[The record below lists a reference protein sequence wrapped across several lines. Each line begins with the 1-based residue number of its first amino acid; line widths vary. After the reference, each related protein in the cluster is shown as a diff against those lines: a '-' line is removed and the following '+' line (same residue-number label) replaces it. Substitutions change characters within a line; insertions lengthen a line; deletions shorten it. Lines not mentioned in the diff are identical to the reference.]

1 MFRKLF
7 KNTKEKAEQ
16 AIDETKEKVTK
27 LADSA
32 DKFISDG
39 NNQMKTIT
47 VVMCIIGVTFTLS
60 NIVTIATNIHN
71 AKHLKEPKVVN
82 NIYINKEATN
92 AGIVSQTQKTYDRG

>member
-1 MFRKLF
+1 MFKKLLN
-7 KNTKEKAEQ
+7 NTKEKAEK
-16 AIDETKEKVTK
+16 AIDETKEKVNK

-47 VVMCIIGVTFTLS
+47 IIMCIIGVTFTLS

-71 AKHLKEPKVVN
+71 AKHLKEPKIVN
-82 NIYINKEATN
+82 NIYINKEGN
-92 AGIVSQTQKTYDRG
+92 KNGNIQKA

>member
-1 MFRKLF
+1 MFKGLF
-7 KNTKEKAEQ
+7 KNTKEKAEK

-60 NIVTIATNIHN
+60 NIVTIATNIHS
-71 AKHLKEPKVVN
+71 ARAIKTPKIVN
-82 NIYINKEATN
+82 NIYVTKLPE
-92 AGIVSQTQKTYDRG
+92 VK

>member
-1 MFRKLF
+1 MFKNFF
-7 KNTKEKAEQ
+7 KNTKEKAEK

-47 VVMCIIGVTFTLS
+47 
-60 NIVTIATNIHN
+60 IV
-71 AKHLKEPKVVN
+71 
-82 NIYINKEATN
+82 
-92 AGIVSQTQKTYDRG
+92 IVFI

>member
-1 MFRKLF
+1 MFKNLF
-7 KNTKEKAEQ
+7 KNTKEKAEK

-47 VVMCIIGVTFTLS
+47 IVMCIIGVTFTLS
-60 NIVTIATNIHN
+60 NVVTIATNIHN
-71 AKHLKEPKVVN
+71 ARHLKEPKVVN
-82 NIYINKEATN
+82 NIYINKENGDVRAISK
-92 AGIVSQTQKTYDRG
+92 G

>member
-1 MFRKLF
+1 MFKNIF

-16 AIDETKEKVTK
+16 AIDETKEKVAK

-47 VVMCIIGVTFTLS
+47 VIMCIIGVTFTLS
-60 NIVTIATNIHN
+60 NIVTITTNIHN
-71 AKHLKEPKVVN
+71 SKAMKQPKIVN
-82 NIYINKEATN
+82 NIFVNKIPE
-92 AGIVSQTQKTYDRG
+92 VK

>member
-1 MFRKLF
+1 MFKKLLN
-7 KNTKEKAEQ
+7 NTKEKAEK
-16 AIDETKEKVTK
+16 AIDETKEKVNK

-47 VVMCIIGVTFTLS
+47 VIMCIIGVTFTLS

-71 AKHLKEPKVVN
+71 AKHLKEPKIVN
-82 NIYINKEATN
+82 NIYINKEGN
-92 AGIVSQTQKTYDRG
+92 KNGNIQKA

>member
-1 MFRKLF
+1 MFKNFF
-7 KNTKEKAEQ
+7 KNTKEKAEK

-47 VVMCIIGVTFTLS
+47 IVMCVIGVTFTLS

-71 AKHLKEPKVVN
+71 AKALKTPKIVN
-82 NIYINKEATN
+82 NIYVNKNPEVN
-92 AGIVSQTQKTYDRG
+92 I